1 MSKFDAF
8 DRATGS
14 DDNDVVRDGPPTC
27 PTSMEILELALEIGS
42 QSHSRVAQHARS
54 CAECQA
60 RVAGLRRVLGDVA
73 AFGDEMRPNSD
84 LCFDEA
90 ALAELVDGLP
100 PDDQSVRVAHLA
112 TCRHCRA
119 ELAAFID
126 LMADESVSAEIRR
139 LETPSIPRGRRKRS
153 RLAVLGLSAA
163 GIAAALLVLTTPRPQ
178 RPPTLEHRAPTI
190 TASDAPALVTP
201 VGDVDAGRVF
211 QWTPVREASR
221 YRLTLFDGGGHVVFE
236 KEISDTLLS
245 LPDSVA
251 LAARQSYLW
260 KVEAGSRLDRWAA
273 SPLTEFRVVSR
284 RAP

>member
-27 PTSMEILELALEIGS
+27 PTSMEILELALEIGTR
-42 QSHSRVAQHARS
+42 SHSPVAQHARS

-60 RVAGLRRVLGDVA
+60 RVAGLRRMLGDVA

-84 LCFDEA
+84 RCFDEA

-112 TCRHCRA
+112 ICRHCRT

-139 LETPSIPRGRRKRS
+139 LETPSIPRGRRKRA
-153 RLAVLGLSAA
+153 RLAALGLS
-163 GIAAALLVLTTPRPQ
+163 
-178 RPPTLEHRAPTI
+178 
-190 TASDAPALVTP
+190 TASIARRCSCSRRRFPAAVRRSNIAP
-201 VGDVDAGRVF
+201 R
-211 QWTPVREASR
+211 R
-221 YRLTLFDGGGHVVFE
+221 
-236 KEISDTLLS
+236 
-245 LPDSVA
+245 
-251 LAARQSYLW
+251 
-260 KVEAGSRLDRWAA
+260 
-273 SPLTEFRVVSR
+273 SPLRMR
-284 RAP
+284 RRSWLQSATSTRAVCFSGRRYATRLAIG